1 MKVGDK
7 VRFLT
12 SVGGGV
18 IKKLLDKDSVLV
30 EDETGF
36 DFPMLKKECVVIES
50 SKEVQV
56 HSQHA
61 TFSSSLVQE
70 EKEEEPIEII
80 ETKDGETISL
90 YLAYLANDIKNISA
104 TTYECFLINESNYFI
119 AYSYLGKTLGRWK
132 CRQTGII
139 EPNTQ
144 TFIEE
149 FDKTDFVDIETIVV
163 QGLAYKLDKEFTRQ
177 EPINK
182 EIKVNTTKF
191 YKFHCFK
198 PNDFFDEGAIIYDI
212 IVDGKSETLFEA
224 PIDELS
230 EKLMTKK
237 IKDEL
242 NKKAYLPKTQSKNSI
257 IEVDLHASAL
267 LETTVGMSNSDIL
280 NYQLKVF
287 NDTIQHYIKNKGTK
301 IVFIHGKGEGVLKQ
315 AIMDEI
321 RKKYKKMHYQD
332 ASFQEYGFG
341 ATQITIN

>member
-56 HSQHA
+56 HSQQA
-61 TFSSSLVQE
+61 TISPIVQE
-70 EKEEEPIEII
+70 EKDEPIEII
-80 ETKDGETISL
+80 ETKEGESISL
-90 YLAYLANDIKNISA
+90 YLAYLANDIKDISA
-104 TTYECFLINESNYFI
+104 TTYECFIINESNYFI
-119 AYSYLGKTLGRWK
+119 SYSYLGKTLSGWR

-149 FDKTDFVDIETIVV
+149 FDKTDFVDIETVSV
-163 QGLAYKLDKEFTRQ
+163 QGLAYKLDKEFSRQ

-182 EIKVNTTKF
+182 EIKINTTKF

-198 PNDFFDEGAIIYDI
+198 SNEFFDEGAIIYDI
-212 IVDGKSETLFEA
+212 VINGKSSPSLEA

-237 IKDEL
+237 IKQEL
-242 NKKAYLPKTQSKNSI
+242 NKKSFSPKTQSKNTI

-267 LETTVGMSNSDIL
+267 LETTAGMSNGDIL

-287 NDTIQHYIKNKGTK
+287 NDTIQEYLKKKGTK

-315 AIMDEI
+315 SIMEEI
-321 RKKYKKMHYQD
+321 RKKYKQLHYQD